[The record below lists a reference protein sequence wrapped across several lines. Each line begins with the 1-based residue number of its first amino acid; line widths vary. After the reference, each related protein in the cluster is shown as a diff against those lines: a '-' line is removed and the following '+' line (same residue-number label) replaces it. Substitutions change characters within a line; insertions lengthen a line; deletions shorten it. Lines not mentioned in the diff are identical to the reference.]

1 MLTPEQVREIQ
12 KDAKYFWQKM
22 ARDLAE
28 KFNSGRLKRFECT
41 ETGPQCLPCVGFC
54 GRACAARSIEWNP
67 FGSRDNCAELLGRL
81 TDEQWGRVTHELYN
95 VWIDSNPNHANAMR
109 LALSAPPAQIAEAVW
124 RATC

>member
-1 MLTPEQVREIQ
+1 MKTQQE
-12 KDAKYFWQKM
+12 M
-22 ARDLAE
+22 ALDLAE
-28 KFNSGRLKRFECT
+28 KVMGWTLC
-41 ETGPQCLPCVGFC
+41 QCNLGGKPCGQIYDGVNC
-54 GRACAARSIEWNP
+54 KTSWNP